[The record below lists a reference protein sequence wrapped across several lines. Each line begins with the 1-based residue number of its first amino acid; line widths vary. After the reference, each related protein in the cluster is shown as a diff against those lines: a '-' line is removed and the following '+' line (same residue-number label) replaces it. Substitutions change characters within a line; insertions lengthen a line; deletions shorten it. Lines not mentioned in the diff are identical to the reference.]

1 MQKTKARHMHIKKLV
16 LATFLLPSLV
26 WATDCTPASPT
37 SPELVFTRG
46 GLFTLKGELA
56 NFDPCHS
63 SVKLD
68 GVDSSGQKLKPLAIL
83 VHGGGGVGDVNSY
96 EKWFKQFG
104 LATLKFDA
112 YQMNIP
118 DKASIPGFTTTK
130 MTNESRQRMIFKVAL
145 GAYRWALKQPGVDTS
160 RIYLYGISNGAPVVA
175 NLAALADPANVKRA
189 FAEGMPGAGIGM
201 PEKLKVPL
209 TVIYGK
215 KDNYGGLSET
225 SWMYERRSPCT
236 FNATMPELP
245 DGTSKDCNSDK
256 TREDGNNIGPK
267 SQTLVSSYRDFYN
280 SYDAA
285 TNNDQK
291 LLAAQ
296 QLIESVN
303 TGPLGMFF
311 KQAES
316 PISWYERQKAN
327 GAPIEIWWFENAGHG
342 IALPMKEINRAFGNR
357 TESSNLM
364 GGDEQARKDYFSM
377 LKNAVSASAKTN

>member
-1 MQKTKARHMHIKKLV
+1 MIIKKLV
-16 LATFLLPSLV
+16 LATFLLPSFV
-26 WATDCTPASPT
+26 WAADCTPAPPA
-37 SPELVFTRG
+37 SPELVFTRAG
-46 GLFTLKGELA
+46 IFTLKGELA
-56 NFDPCHS
+56 NFDPCHA
-63 SVKLD
+63 SVTLN
-68 GVDSSGQKLKPLAIL
+68 GVDSTGRTLRPLAIL
-83 VHGGGGVGDVNSY
+83 VHGGGGMGDVGAY
-96 EKWFKQFG
+96 EKWFTQFG

-118 DKASIPGFTTTK
+118 DKASIPGFTATK
-130 MTNESRQRMIFKVAL
+130 MSNESRQRMIFKVAL
-145 GAYRWALKQPGVDTS
+145 GAYRWVLKQPGVDTS

-201 PEKLKVPL
+201 PDKLRVPL

-256 TREDGNNIGPK
+256 TRDDGNSIGPK
-267 SQTLVSSYRDFYN
+267 SQLLVEMYRTFYN
-280 SYDAA
+280 SYESA
-285 TNNDQK
+285 TASEQK

-296 QLIESVN
+296 QLVESVN

-316 PISWYERQKAN
+316 PIAWYERQKAS

-342 IALPMKEINRAFGNR
+342 IAQPIKEIKRAFGNR
-357 TESSNLM
+357 SESSNLM
-364 GGDEQARKDYFSM
+364 GGDEQARKDYFSR
-377 LKNAVSASAKTN
+377 LRNAVSENVKTN